1 MKNYNNI
8 LCEIEDAVAAEL
20 AAVKPNT
27 PKPLYDAIEYALMS
41 GGKRVRPTLMLLSAD
56 TLGMPRERVM
66 RLAVALECIHTYS
79 LIHDD
84 LPSMDND
91 DYRRGRLTVHKV
103 FGEAMA
109 VLAGDGLLNLANEI
123 MLDECIKDNALI
135 PAAQY
140 ISRASGVSGMVGG
153 QAVDITAKSYTK
165 DGLIA
170 MYKGKTGALIGAA
183 IAVPYIIGA
192 KQGCFETV
200 KELAE
205 AIGLV
210 FQITDDLLDYRSGG
224 DADKIT
230 FVSLWGENEALDL
243 IESLGKDCK
252 RLFEGLG
259 LEQSDLCEY
268 VNMLSHR
275 LK

>member
-1 MKNYNNI
+1 MKNHNNI
-8 LCEIEDAVAAEL
+8 LCEIENAVAAEL
-20 AAVKPNT
+20 AAIRPNT
-27 PKPLYDAIEYALMS
+27 PKPLYAAIEYALTG
-41 GGKRVRPTLMLLSAD
+41 GGKRVRPMLMLLSAD
-56 TLGMPRERVM
+56 TLGIPHKRVM
-66 RLAVALECIHTYS
+66 RLAIALECIHTYS

-103 FGEAMA
+103 FGDAMA

-123 MLDECIKDNALI
+123 MLEECAKDNALI

-140 ISRASGVSGMVGG
+140 ISRAAGVCGMVGG
-153 QAVDITAKSYTK
+153 QAIDITAKSYTK
-165 DGLIA
+165 YGLIA

-192 KQGCFETV
+192 KQGCLETV

-230 FVSLWGENEALDL
+230 FVSLWGEKEASDL
-243 IESLGKDCK
+243 IESLCKDCK
-252 RLFEGLG
+252 RLYKRLGLG
-259 LEQSDLCEY
+259 QSVLNEY
-268 VNMLSHR
+268 TDMLSHR